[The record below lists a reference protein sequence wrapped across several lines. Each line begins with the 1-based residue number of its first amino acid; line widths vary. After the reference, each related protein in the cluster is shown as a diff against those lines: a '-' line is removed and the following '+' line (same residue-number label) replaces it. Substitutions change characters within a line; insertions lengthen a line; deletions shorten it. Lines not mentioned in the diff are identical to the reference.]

1 MLAGKSVSGVPLVPQ
16 SNIASS
22 RNHEGIER
30 QDRVWAVAAATSPPE
45 KDSSMNRNIL
55 AALVA
60 FFFTANCAS
69 AGQAEGAKT
78 GAWSGV
84 IVNGLCTPDEAFAEA
99 PKCTAS
105 APGAPLALYDDT
117 IRQVYA
123 LDPQNQ
129 ASGHLGDSVTVSG
142 ILDGNAIHGAVV
154 KPFAA
159 VGLNVGQKAPAFSA
173 RDQFGGE
180 QTLDSLKGAKGT
192 VLLFYRSAD
201 WCPYCKG
208 QLIQLQAAR
217 ARFEKQGI
225 KLAGVSYDSVDILK
239 FFAGRRKIEFP
250 LLSDPDSQIIR
261 AYQVLNSEAVG
272 PNQGMARPG
281 YFFIDTNGIIREK
294 FFEAKYRERLTGN
307 DVLAKLFPELG
318 EDVSDTVE
326 APHLQ
331 LSVGQS
337 DRVGVPG
344 NLVTLTTEI
353 KLPPDVHVYAP
364 GTKGYKPIKL
374 VIDALPDFEL
384 RQANYPRAK
393 ILFLPAI
400 KEKVPVFEGTFQ
412 IRQELKVNSTAAY
425 SSALGADG
433 KSVAIHGQLEY
444 QACDSKICFLPASV
458 PITWNLQIVP
468 LDRQRAPDDIRHK

>member
-1 MLAGKSVSGVPLVPQ
+1 M
-16 SNIASS
+16 S
-22 RNHEGIER
+22 RN
-30 QDRVWAVAAATSPPE
+30 T
-45 KDSSMNRNIL
+45 L
-55 AALVA
+55 AAIA
-60 FFFTANCAS
+60 IFFFAANCAF
-69 AGQAEGAKT
+69 AAQGEGAKT

-84 IVNGLCTPDEAFAEA
+84 IVNGICSPDEAFAEA
-99 PKCTAS
+99 PKCA
-105 APGAPLALYDDT
+105 AAEPGAPLALYDDT

-129 ASGHLGDSVTVSG
+129 ANGHLGESVTVSG
-142 ILDGNAIHGAVV
+142 TLDGNMIHSAVV

-173 RDQFGGE
+173 PDQFGGE
-180 QTLDSLKGAKGT
+180 QTLDSLKGPKGT

-208 QLIQLQAAR
+208 QLIQLQAAK

-250 LLSDPDSQIIR
+250 LLSDPESKIIR
-261 AYQVLNSEAVG
+261 AYQVLNSEAIG

-281 YFFIDTNGIIREK
+281 YFFIDTSGTIREK
-294 FFEAKYRERLTGN
+294 LFESKYRERLTGN

-318 EDVSDTVE
+318 EEVSDTVE

-331 LSVGQS
+331 LAVGQS

-344 NLVTLTTEI
+344 NLVTLTAEI
-353 KLPPDVHVYAP
+353 RLPPDVHVYAP
-364 GTKGYKPIKL
+364 GTKGVGSTWSPPEKDGGSTWSPPEKGYKPIKL

-393 ILFLPAI
+393 ILYLPAI

-412 IRQELKVNSTAAY
+412 IRQELKVNSMAAY

-433 KSVAIHGQLEY
+433 KMVVIHGHLDY

-458 PITWNLQIVP
+458 PIAWNLQVVP